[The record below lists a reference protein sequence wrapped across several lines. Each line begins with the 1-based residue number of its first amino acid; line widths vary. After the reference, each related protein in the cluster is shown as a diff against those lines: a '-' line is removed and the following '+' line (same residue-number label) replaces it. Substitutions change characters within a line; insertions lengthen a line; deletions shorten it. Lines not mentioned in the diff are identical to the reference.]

1 MPINA
6 IDRVEE
12 VGARLSMSN
21 ASAKAREA
29 GFICLSAS
37 SLARSSIF
45 IYSQRRDEEK
55 KKKFENIAFVISS
68 TFDEVA
74 STMQT
79 SSEGEETT
87 NIDDLAAVARLQRLS
102 RHTPD
107 LPAEEEKT
115 VERQNLCSVHFCA
128 PAKEYN

>member
-1 MPINA
+1 M
-6 IDRVEE
+6 
-12 VGARLSMSN
+12 LN

-55 KKKFENIAFVISS
+55 RKKFENIAFVISS

-87 NIDDLAAVARLQRLS
+87 SRDDLAAAGAAAEELS

-107 LPAEEEKT
+107 LGGRGRNGRKAT
-115 VERQNLCSVHFCA
+115 NLCSVHFCP
-128 PAKEYN
+128 PAREYN